1 VERQLMSDMSLR
13 VSYVGMNSY
22 RMGQTVNLNQ
32 QPVSAEPVDPSLR
45 PYPNWGRILS
55 SENLGFSNYQAL
67 QTEFNKN
74 FSHGLLFQFN
84 HTWAKNLGNVGG
96 DAPSVFS
103 PEVIYG
109 TPVADRF
116 NLAANRGDIVG
127 TRRHRILVSAIY
139 QLPFGKNRAFLNRM
153 KSIGNAVLGG
163 WELSTVSLWQ
173 TGPHLTPI
181 TSPAFDTANLNLVY
195 TGALLR
201 PDCIGNPIPANQ
213 TVDQYFNINAFNPVP
228 APGRIGNCGV
238 GTLVGPGTLAVAGG
252 MSKTFAM
259 GEKARVRFEATF
271 TNLPNHPNFAPPAV
285 DVSGPATFGK
295 ITSVQSAENS
305 GNRTGQL
312 ALRLDF

>member
-1 VERQLMSDMSLR
+1 
-13 VSYVGMNSY
+13 
-22 RMGQTVNLNQ
+22 
-32 QPVSAEPVDPSLR
+32 
-45 PYPNWGRILS
+45 
-55 SENLGFSNYQAL
+55 
-67 QTEFNKN
+67 
-74 FSHGLLFQFN
+74 
-84 HTWAKNLGNVGG
+84 VGG

-127 TRRHRILVSAIY
+127 TRQHRILVSAIY
-139 QLPFGKNRAFLNRM
+139 QLPFGKNRAFLN
-153 KSIGNAVLGG
+153 KINSIGNAVLGG
-163 WELSTVSLWQ
+163 WEVSTVSLWQ
-173 TGPHLTPI
+173 TGPHLTPV

-201 PDCIGNPIPANQ
+201 PDCIGNPIPTNQ

-228 APGRIGNCGV
+228 APGGIGNCGV
-238 GTLVGPGTLAVAGG
+238 GTLVGPGTTAVAGG
-252 MSKTFAM
+252 LSKTFAVD
-259 GEKARVRFEATF
+259 EKVHVRFEATF

-285 DVSGPATFGK
+285 DVSAPATFGK

-305 GNRTGQL
+305 GNRSGQL